1 MKTSMSTAG
10 ADDNTHNYDKIKNM
24 YNDLAIEFNDLQEQY
39 ETMDDAA
46 RAMGSLLVCA
56 LQFLKTQ
63 SKSVHSTDLA
73 ALIKKTEDAVHSHSL
88 TERPE
93 DQNAAYDALFFKER
107 KAIEKCREELRL
119 AREQSATLKTEGICI
134 AAKNQRMA
142 ALLEE
147 TTQNKKAL
155 EGKLAQ
161 KQSEIA
167 AASTK
172 LQQECDKIKDV
183 QEKLKVFA
191 VESQSV
197 QDILATKKMHLHE
210 LKASVQVELNK
221 MLHFK
226 TENKTNQ
233 ERNRIS
239 RITQGIIP
247 RDVEATNTVDTESEQ
262 TNSTKT
268 HTQVNRDAIGRIV
281 VVDGMSRMTRSTA
294 DAHAIAPK
302 APKTPRSLD
311 FHNEGLAVSKL
322 EKQAFYV
329 SELLL
334 EVEKSLK
341 IILSFSDLD

>member
-1 MKTSMSTAG
+1 MSTAG
-10 ADDNTHNYDKIKNM
+10 PEDNTHNYDKIKNM
-24 YNDLAIEFNDLQEQY
+24 YNDLAIEYNDLQEQY

-46 RAMGSLLVCA
+46 RAMGSLLLCA
-56 LQFLKTQ
+56 LPFLQTQ

-73 ALIKKTEDAVHSHSL
+73 ALIKKTEEAIHSQSL
-88 TERPE
+88 TERPD
-93 DQNAAYDALFFKER
+93 DQNAAYDALFLKER

-147 TTQNKKAL
+147 TTQNKQAL
-155 EGKLAQ
+155 EQKLIQ
-161 KQSEIA
+161 KQSQIA

-183 QEKLKVFA
+183 QEKLKVLA
-191 VESQSV
+191 LESQSV
-197 QDILATKKMHLHE
+197 EDIISTKKMHLHE

-226 TENKTNQ
+226 TENKTNH

-247 RDVEATNTVDTESEQ
+247 RDVEATNTVDPELKD
-262 TNSTKT
+262 TNETRT
-268 HTQVNRDAIGRIV
+268 YNQVKRDAIGRIV
-281 VVDGMSRMTRSTA
+281 VVDGISRMTTSA
-294 DAHAIAPK
+294 PDATTHAPK
-302 APKTPRSLD
+302 APTTPEPPNC
-311 FHNEGLAVSKL
+311 HNGALEVSKL
-322 EKQAFYV
+322 ERQAFYV